1 MDGLGG
7 TFRTAAGE
15 VSVDSDAVRIDKAP
29 GAQLRSQAARWRH
42 GGRWER
48 YRAAAR
54 FCLLLLVPLLLLFRL
69 VEPSGATT
77 AAGLAFVFAYVGLN
91 LVTLWVRYVHETEIP
106 LSVVS
111 GVALDPDE
119 RGDAAMEY

>member
-29 GAQLRSQAARWRH
+29 GAQLQSQAARWRH

-77 AAGLAFVFAYVGLN
+77 AASSTGVPGSPATRRSAPTASKTSTRFA
-91 LVTLWVRYVHETEIP
+91 R
-106 LSVVS
+106 
-111 GVALDPDE
+111 
-119 RGDAAMEY
+119 